1 MKCPY
6 CGKPLKYANTID
18 TEICDEEYT
27 EIENHYCENCNKNFL
42 REVYW
47 KMIYENEKWEEV

>member
-6 CGKPLKYANTID
+6 CGKPLKYEDTID
-18 TEICDEEYT
+18 TEIYNDKYI

-42 REVYW
+42 REVHW
-47 KMIYENEKWEEV
+47 EMIYKNEL